1 MTKLRHF
8 DKGQNITSTINAAS
22 ATIGAAAGAYN
33 TASRLVGAAGAL
45 PSLTSPGG
53 LTSAA
58 RLASSG
64 LSAGAEAVGDI
75 MSAVSMFGGSDADE
89 NDWRVRLSI
98 PNWTSFKTSPVLKPL
113 KDAGGLIFPYTPQ
126 ISIKPAAKYTPES
139 VTHSNYPFHIYRNSD
154 PGQIEVTAPMNVE
167 DPEQALYW
175 IAAVHYLRSVSKMFT
190 GNDPKAGNPPPV
202 VFLNG
207 YGNFVFKNVPVVISS
222 FNLTLGKDCDYI
234 STEVVGSA
242 AGDVAGIA
250 DSVGD
255 LANTVGGSFGDAFGG
270 AVGEI
275 AGMVSEA
282 AGFVGQAAGILG
294 SFGVGGTTSGG
305 YAYVPTKSELS
316 IQLTPVYSR
325 NSARK
330 FSLDRFVAGGYL
342 NSTFGYI

>member
-1 MTKLRHF
+1 MTKLRSF
-8 DKGQNITSTINAAS
+8 DQGQGITTTLNAAS

-33 TASRLVGAAGAL
+33 TASRFAGAVSAL
-45 PSLTSPGG
+45 PSITSPGG
-53 LTSAA
+53 LASAA

-75 MSAVSMFGGSDADE
+75 MSAVSMFGGSEADE
-89 NDWRVRLSI
+89 NDWRVRLSL
-98 PNWTSFKTSPVLKPL
+98 PSWTSFKTSPVLKPL

-126 ISIKPAAKYTPES
+126 ITMRPSASYSKES
-139 VTHSNYPFHIYRNSD
+139 VTHQNYPFHIYKNSD
-154 PGQIEVTAPMNVE
+154 PGQIEITAPMNVE

-175 IAAVHYLRSVSKMFT
+175 IAALHYLRSAAKMFT
-190 GNDPKAGNPPPV
+190 GNDPKAGNPPPI

-207 YGNFVFKNVPVVISS
+207 YGNFVFKNVPVVVAS
-222 FNLTLGKDCDYI
+222 FNLTLPKDCDYI

-255 LANTVGGSFGDAFGG
+255 LSNTVGGVFGDAFGG
-270 AVGEI
+270 AVGTI
-275 AGMVSEA
+275 SSIVSEA

-305 YAYVPTKSELS
+305 IAYVPTKSEISVTLN
-316 IQLTPVYSR
+316 PVYSR

-330 FSLDRFVAGGYL
+330 FSLDRFVGGGYL

>member
-8 DKGQNITSTINAAS
+8 DQGQSLTSTLNATSTA
-22 ATIGAAAGAYN
+22 IGAAAGAYN
-33 TASRLVGAAGAL
+33 TANRFIGAASAL
-45 PSLTSPGG
+45 PSITSAGG
-53 LTSAA
+53 FASAA

-75 MSAVSMFGGSDADE
+75 MGAVSMFGSSDADE
-89 NDWRVRLSI
+89 NDWRVRLSL
-98 PNWTSFKTSPVLKPL
+98 PRWTSFQSSPVLKPL
-113 KDAGGLIFPYTPQ
+113 KNAGGLIFPYTPQ
-126 ISIKPAAKYTPES
+126 VTMKPAAKYSPES
-139 VTHSNYPFHIYRNSD
+139 VTHSNYPFHVYKNSD
-154 PGQIEVTAPMNVE
+154 PGQIEISAPMNVE

-190 GNDPKAGNPPPV
+190 GFDPKAGNPPPV

-207 YGNFVFKNVPVVISS
+207 YGNFVFKNVPVVITS
-222 FNLTLGKDCDYI
+222 FSLTLPKDCDYI

-255 LANTVGGSFGDAFGG
+255 LADTVGGAFGDAFGG
-270 AVGEI
+270 AIGDI
-275 AGMVSEA
+275 AGVVSEA

-294 SFGVGGTTSGG
+294 SFGVGGATSGG
-305 YAYVPTKSELS
+305 YAYIPTKSEISVTLS
-316 IQLTPVYSR
+316 PVYSR

-330 FSLDRFVAGGYL
+330 FSLDRFVSGGYL